1 MLYMYDNKNLGMYE
15 ILSLFI
21 TFNLTNLDHPILYSE
36 TCTI

>member
-15 ILSLFI
+15 ILNLFI